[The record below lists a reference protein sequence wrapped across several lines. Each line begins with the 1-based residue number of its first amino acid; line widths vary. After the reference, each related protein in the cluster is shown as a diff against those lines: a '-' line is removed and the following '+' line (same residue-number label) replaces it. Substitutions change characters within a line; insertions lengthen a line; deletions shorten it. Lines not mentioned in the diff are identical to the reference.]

1 MHGKRRRRSHLK
13 QGDKNKSKEEI
24 EKEKREWIEEE
35 HKRLPFESE
44 AEKEYYYNKAKHAP
58 PTDVA
63 SWPTDKIA

>member
-1 MHGKRRRRSHLK
+1 MHGKRRRRSPLK

-44 AEKEYYYNKAKHAP
+44 AEKEYYYNK
-58 PTDVA
+58 
-63 SWPTDKIA
+63 